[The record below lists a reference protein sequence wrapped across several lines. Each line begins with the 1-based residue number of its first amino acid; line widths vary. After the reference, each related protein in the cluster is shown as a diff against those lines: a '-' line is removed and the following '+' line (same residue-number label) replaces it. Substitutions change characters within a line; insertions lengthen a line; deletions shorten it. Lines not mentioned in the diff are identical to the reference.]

1 MSNTIHV
8 EATVRNPEDASVNG
22 VDELEDTPQMPFL
35 EKKGNDW
42 VWCIDID
49 IDKGTIVNWPI
60 GTKANTWYK
69 VCDECKITYKGAE
82 YDNYVPE
89 FLCPDDEGWGDYI
102 DMTIREDGGIC
113 RWKEY
118 ECKEFIEKELKVSV
132 AQEEEIPQPQ
142 KEEDTKTGDTKD
154 GQFNPLQFP
163 ATEEE
168 QAAARRIWDK
178 IRDKGPLPTDFF
190 DYNLPL
196 QILGGDDGAVGKE
209 RFGNKCLNY
218 MPRKERTEELS
229 WDDLFEGNPY
239 DEQDLKDVCTVTAAV
254 LKNLARLFIEF
265 RDGKRNCVY
274 YADEK

>member
-1 MSNTIHV
+1 MSDKIHI
-8 EATVRNPEDASVNG
+8 EAHVRYPEDASVND
-22 VDELEDTPQMPFL
+22 VREKEDNPTMPL
-35 EKKGNDW
+35 LVKKDGDW
-42 VWCIDID
+42 VWCLDID
-49 IDKGTIVNWPI
+49 IDTGVIANWPKDTI
-60 GTKANTWYK
+60 ASSWYK
-69 VCDECKITYKGAE
+69 VCDECHITYYGAE
-82 YDNYVPE
+82 YYEYVPD
-89 FLCPDDEGWGDYI
+89 FLSPDEEGWGDYMHMSI
-102 DMTIREDGGIC
+102 NADGSINHWQAYKC
-113 RWKEY
+113 R
-118 ECKEFIEKELKVSV
+118 EFIKAYLK
-132 AQEEEIPQPQ
+132 Q
-142 KEEDTKTGDTKD
+142 KEEQPVSENEVKGS
-154 GQFNPLQFP
+154 QSNPLQFP

-196 QILGGDDGAVGKE
+196 QIMGGDDGAEGIE

-265 RDGKRNCVY
+265 RDGKRNYVY